1 VHDDPSTDAMTE
13 ALLVVAQSGN
23 AEAMYRLGSLAKL
36 SGDAPGPAEAGSWW
50 RRAAVAGRVEAI
62 YRLGLFME
70 DHDEEMRRLL
80 DADEAS
86 EQGPEAD
93 PRTWQP

>member
-1 VHDDPSTDAMTE
+1 
-13 ALLVVAQSGN
+13 
-23 AEAMYRLGSLAKL
+23 
-36 SGDAPGPAEAGSWW
+36 
-50 RRAAVAGRVEAI
+50 VEAI